1 MQAWEDGRVQR
12 FFVGIVT
19 AQNYTAA
26 RAAQGFVGGGGYE
39 VAEWNRVRIFTAGNQ
54 TGIVCHVDKEVCA
67 DFIGDFA
74 EFCPV
79 DLQRVGRCAGHNHFR
94 FVFESQAFY
103 FGIIENFIF
112 IQTISNG
119 VVEFAGDVNA
129 CAVGQVAAVCQRHA
143 QNGVA
148 RFQNRSV
155 HGLVGLGAGVRLDI
169 DIFCAKQLFS
179 AVNRQLFNN
188 INVFT
193 ATVVAF
199 AGIAFS
205 VFVGQLRTLGFHN
218 GTADVVFRGD
228 QLDVVLLALV
238 FLGDGCCQIGVILC
252 EGNAF

>member
-1 MQAWEDGRVQR
+1 MGS
-12 FFVGIVT
+12 
-19 AQNYTAA
+19 
-26 RAAQGFVGGGGYE
+26 GGHE
-39 VAEWNRVRIFTAGNQ
+39 VAEWYGVRIFAAGNQ
-54 TGIVCHVDKEVCA
+54 ASIVRHIDKEVCA

-79 DLQRVGRCAGHNHFR
+79 DLQRVGRCTGHNHFG
-94 FVFESQAFY
+94 FVFKSQAFD
-103 FGIIENFIF
+103 FGIIENFVF

-119 VVEFAGDVNA
+119 IVEFARNIDAGT
-129 CAVGQVAAVCQRHA
+129 VGQVAAVCQRHA

-155 HGLVGLGAGVRLDI
+155 HGLVGLRAGVRLDI
-169 DIFCAKQLFS
+169 DIFCAKQFFY
-179 AVNRQLFNN
+179 AINRQLFDN
-188 INVFT
+188 INIFT

-199 AGIAFS
+199 ARIAFS